1 MGSGSL
7 QEALRGPQ
15 KYGHLKRA
23 EGDRTLR
30 ILAIDP
36 GTATTGYGI
45 IDARA
50 GSLHAVAWG
59 TVRTSSRDDTP
70 SRLLKLH
77 QSLRR
82 LFDQYAPS
90 VVAVERLY
98 FNRNVTSALAV
109 GQARGVVLLAA
120 ALSGVDVHE
129 FTPLQVK
136 QAVTGL
142 GRASKRQV
150 GYMVKVLLNL
160 SEVPRPDDVTD
171 ALAIAICCAHFP
183 PWATGEPG
191 SGARSD
197 GPPAAKGGP
206 WG

>member
-1 MGSGSL
+1 MG
-7 QEALRGPQ
+7 
-15 KYGHLKRA
+15 LKRA
-23 EGDRTLR
+23 EGEGTLR

-50 GSLHAVAWG
+50 GTLRAVAWG
-59 TVRTSSRDDTP
+59 AVRTSSRDDTP
-70 SRLLKLH
+70 ARLLKLH
-77 QSLRR
+77 KSLRR
-82 LFDQYAPS
+82 LFDQYAPT

-120 ALSGVDVHE
+120 ALSGVEVHE

-150 GYMVKVLLNL
+150 SYMVKELLNL
-160 SEVPRPDDVTD
+160 PEVPRPDDVTD

-183 PWATGEPG
+183 PWAAGETGA
-191 SGARSD
+191 GARSE